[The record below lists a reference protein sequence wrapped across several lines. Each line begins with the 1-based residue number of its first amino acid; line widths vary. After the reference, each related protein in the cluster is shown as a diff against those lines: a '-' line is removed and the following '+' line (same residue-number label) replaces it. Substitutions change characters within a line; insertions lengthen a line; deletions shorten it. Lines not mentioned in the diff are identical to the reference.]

1 MKCNIATKYN
11 TIDEIE
17 VDFEELINILIGS
30 IEYKYNVDVNE
41 DFTFTMNGTFNGMKL
56 DEVEYLLNDLIELEE
71 LLKVIGHLN
80 VKGGKVKLD
89 IDYIREIEKWT
100 DISFKL

>member
-30 IEYKYNVDVNE
+30 IEYN
-41 DFTFTMNGTFNGMKL
+41 FTFTMNGTFNGMKL